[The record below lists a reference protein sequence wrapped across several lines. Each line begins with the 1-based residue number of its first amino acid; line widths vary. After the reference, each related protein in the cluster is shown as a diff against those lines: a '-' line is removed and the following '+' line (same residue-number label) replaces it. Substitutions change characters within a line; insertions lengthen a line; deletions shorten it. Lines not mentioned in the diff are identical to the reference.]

1 MVRCNTSGTLPS
13 IQTASQSP
21 TLVLA
26 SNLSVVA
33 TSVSAIDKVCVTAAQ
48 VATAMLLFH
57 R

>member
-13 IQTASQSP
+13 TQKASQSP